1 MAHSIDQEKA
11 IIIRKGISAVESEDY
26 LLGLTILSEAYRS
39 GQVGSP
45 EGLSYYGLC
54 LALVEK
60 RYKNAIEFCKKAI
73 ELQFYN
79 PFHYANLCRVYMAA
93 GSRRKAF
100 EVLQEGLR
108 VMPEE
113 QSLLSLREQ
122 LGHRAQPPLPFLSR
136 NNPLNQAIGRA
147 RHSKKSKKK

>member
-1 MAHSIDQEKA
+1 LAHSKDQEAA
-11 IIIRKGISAVESEDY
+11 IIIRKGISAVESENY

-39 GQVGSP
+39 GRVASP

-60 RYKNAIEFCKKAI
+60 KYKNAIDFCKKAI

-79 PFHYANLCRVYMAA
+79 PYHYANLCRVYMAA
-93 GSRRKAF
+93 GARRRALDI
-100 EVLQEGLR
+100 LQEGLR

-113 QSLLSLREQ
+113 ETLLTLRGEFG
-122 LGHRAQPPLPFLSR
+122 LRARPPLPFLAR
-136 NNPLNQAIGRA
+136 NNPLNEMIGKA
-147 RHSKKSKKK
+147 RTKKKKTK